1 MQRLWS
7 VTVGYVLAALC
18 CFSQP
23 ASESQ
28 ADHRVF
34 PEGVVAGAAA
44 AVEATPT
51 TAGIRLAQSGNRG
64 EAPGGSEN
72 WKRMGETVVSGGD
85 EPTKVKIRGNTVLV
99 PVTLA
104 NGGHEVDAH
113 LILDTGASRTTIH
126 NDVAD
131 QLSINLSKERTA
143 KVQIVG
149 GAVIEARVIRINRLT
164 VGPHTKRNWDI
175 LVVPYKGSAAKYD
188 GLLGMDVL
196 RGLKYRVDFKKQVIV
211 WE

>member
-7 VTVGYVLAALC
+7 VTIGYVLIALC

-23 ASESQ
+23 ASESM
-28 ADHRVF
+28 ADDRVS
-34 PEGVVAGAAA
+34 PEGVVAGAAP
-44 AVEATPT
+44 AVEASPA

-64 EAPGGSEN
+64 EAKGGSEN

-99 PVTLA
+99 PVTLV
-104 NGGHEVDAH
+104 NGGNEVDVH

-149 GAVIEARVIRINRLT
+149 GAVIEARVIRLNRLT
-164 VGPHTKRNWDI
+164 VGPHTKRDWEI
-175 LVVPYKGSAAKYD
+175 FVVPYKGSAARYD

-196 RGLKYRVDFKKQVIV
+196 RGLKYRVDFKKQVII

>member
-7 VTVGYVLAALC
+7 VTVGYVLVALC

-44 AVEATPT
+44 AVEASPT
-51 TAGIRLAQSGNRG
+51 TAGIRLAQSGNWG
-64 EAPGGSEN
+64 EAKGGSEN

-85 EPTKVKIRGNTVLV
+85 EPTKVQIRGNSVLV
-99 PVTLA
+99 PVTLVYGRNEA
-104 NGGHEVDAH
+104 DVH
-113 LILDTGASRTTIH
+113 LLLDTGAAATTIH
-126 NDVAD
+126 TEVAD
-131 QLSINLSKERTA
+131 RLSLDLSRARKAR
-143 KVQIVG
+143 VQVVG
-149 GAVIEARVIRINRLT
+149 GGVIEASVVRIDSLT
-164 VGPHTKRNWDI
+164 VGPHTKRNWNI
-175 LVVPYKGSAAKYD
+175 FVVPHKGSTARYD

-196 RGLKYRVDFKKQVIV
+196 RGLKYRVDFKKQVII

>member
-1 MQRLWS
+1 LRRVMIGS
-7 VTVGYVLAALC
+7 VLVALC

-23 ASESQ
+23 APESR
-28 ADHRVF
+28 AENR
-34 PEGVVAGAAA
+34 GVPDGVIAGADSA
-44 AVEATPT
+44 AVGSSRRE
-51 TAGIRLAQSGNRG
+51 GIRLAQSGKKG
-64 EAPGGSEN
+64 QAQGGSEN

-104 NGGHEVDAH
+104 YGGSEVDVH
-113 LILDTGASRTTIH
+113 LVLDTGASRTTINNEIAEQLH
-126 NDVAD
+126 LDLSWAKKARVQVA
-131 QLSINLSKERTA
+131 
-143 KVQIVG
+143 G
-149 GAVIEARVIRINRLT
+149 GAVLEARMVRINSVT

-175 LVVPYKGSAAKYD
+175 LVVPHKGTVAGHD

-196 RGLKYRVDFKKQVIV
+196 RGLKYRVDFKKQVIL

>member
-7 VTVGYVLAALC
+7 VTIVYVLMALC

-28 ADHRVF
+28 ADHRIF
-34 PEGVVAGAAA
+34 PEGAVAEAAA
-44 AVEATPT
+44 AAEASPI

-64 EAPGGSEN
+64 EAAGGSET

-85 EPTKVKIRGNTVLV
+85 EPTKVQIRGNSVLV
-99 PVTLA
+99 PVTLVYGRNEA
-104 NGGHEVDAH
+104 DVH
-113 LILDTGASRTTIH
+113 LLLDTGAAATTIH
-126 NDVAD
+126 TEVAD
-131 QLSINLSKERTA
+131 RLSLDLNRARKAR
-143 KVQIVG
+143 VQVVG
-149 GAVIEARVIRINRLT
+149 GGVIEASVIRIDSLT
-164 VGPHTKRNWDI
+164 VGPHTKRNWNI
-175 LVVPYKGSAAKYD
+175 FVVPHKGSTARYD

-211 WE
+211 WD